1 MKIQLDMYQT
11 MAVAVVVLMLGSY
24 LRKKIDILE
33 RFCIPAPVVGGFL
46 FAIFTCIC
54 YATGILEFEFDD
66 ILKEVCMVFFFTSV
80 GFQAN
85 LKVLKKGGKSLIVFL
100 GLVIVLIFTQN
111 FVAVGLSKL
120 LGLNSLIG
128 MCTGSI
134 PMVGGHGTAGAF
146 GPVLEDFNVQGATT
160 ICTAA
165 ATFGL
170 IFGSIIG
177 GPLGKRLIEKK
188 DLLKTAIPEDDSLL
202 VEDEKKHERHTQMY
216 AAAVFQLIIAIGI
229 GTVFSWALTQTGMT
243 FPIYIG
249 AMIAAAL
256 MRNIAEYAGNDK
268 FVIHMGEINDL
279 GGIALSLFLGMAM
292 ITLKLWQLAS
302 LALPLVILLVAQT
315 ILMFLKLAADPEKQ
329 LASIEYWIMGSLNGI
344 SRDSLAIPFFTTL
357 AGFIIMAMLYRQVL
371 ILSTSEEEAV
381 SLGVNVTILRF
392 IILMLATLVVSS
404 IICVTGLISFI
415 GLIAPHIAR
424 LLTKRNDIF
433 TYITSGFTGAILLT
447 LADIL
452 ARSVSTSELPVSIF
466 TSLLGAPLL
475 IILLIRANK
484 KEGL

>member
-1 MKIQLDMYQT
+1 MFKNTYNYRNKIILLSAIQVLLLLAVLVWSVITGQYPLTLKGLLSGDTMSIMVFKRLRLPRALMGVIGGFGLSISGYIYQLIFKNPLASPDIVGVSSG
-11 MAVAVVVLMLGSY
+11 ASAGAALAIVAVSASVPVISISAFIGAVTALIITLLTAYLVPGRNSY
-24 LRKKIDILE
+24 
-33 RFCIPAPVVGGFL
+33 
-46 FAIFTCIC
+46 T
-54 YATGILEFEFDD
+54 
-66 ILKEVCMVFFFTSV
+66 
-80 GFQAN
+80 
-85 LKVLKKGGKSLIVFL
+85 
-100 GLVIVLIFTQN
+100 IVL
-111 FVAVGLSKL
+111 
-120 LGLNSLIG
+120 
-128 MCTGSI
+128 
-134 PMVGGHGTAGAF
+134 AG
-146 GPVLEDFNVQGATT
+146 
-160 ICTAA
+160 
-165 ATFGL
+165 
-170 IFGSIIG
+170 
-177 GPLGKRLIEKK
+177 
-188 DLLKTAIPEDDSLL
+188 
-202 VEDEKKHERHTQMY
+202 
-216 AAAVFQLIIAIGI
+216 IAIH
-229 GTVFSWALTQTGMT
+229 S
-243 FPIYIG
+243 
-249 AMIAAAL
+249 
-256 MRNIAEYAGNDK
+256 
-268 FVIHMGEINDL
+268 
-279 GGIALSLFLGMAM
+279 
-292 ITLKLWQLAS
+292 
-302 LALPLVILLVAQT
+302 VAQT

-344 SRDSLAIPFFTTL
+344 SRDSLAIPFLTTL

-381 SLGVNVTILRF
+381 SLGVNVTSLRF

>member
-1 MKIQLDMYQT
+1 MFKNTYNYRNKIILLSAIQVLLLLAVLVWSVITGQYPLTLKSLLSGDTMSIMVFKRLRLPRAIMGVIGGFGLSISGYIYQLIFKNPLASPDIVGVSSG
-11 MAVAVVVLMLGSY
+11 ASAGAALAIVAVSASVPVISISAFIGAVTALIITLLTAYLVPGRNSY
-24 LRKKIDILE
+24 
-33 RFCIPAPVVGGFL
+33 
-46 FAIFTCIC
+46 T
-54 YATGILEFEFDD
+54 
-66 ILKEVCMVFFFTSV
+66 
-80 GFQAN
+80 
-85 LKVLKKGGKSLIVFL
+85 
-100 GLVIVLIFTQN
+100 IVL
-111 FVAVGLSKL
+111 
-120 LGLNSLIG
+120 
-128 MCTGSI
+128 
-134 PMVGGHGTAGAF
+134 AG
-146 GPVLEDFNVQGATT
+146 
-160 ICTAA
+160 
-165 ATFGL
+165 
-170 IFGSIIG
+170 
-177 GPLGKRLIEKK
+177 
-188 DLLKTAIPEDDSLL
+188 
-202 VEDEKKHERHTQMY
+202 
-216 AAAVFQLIIAIGI
+216 IAIH
-229 GTVFSWALTQTGMT
+229 S
-243 FPIYIG
+243 
-249 AMIAAAL
+249 
-256 MRNIAEYAGNDK
+256 
-268 FVIHMGEINDL
+268 
-279 GGIALSLFLGMAM
+279 
-292 ITLKLWQLAS
+292 
-302 LALPLVILLVAQT
+302 VAQT

-344 SRDSLAIPFFTTL
+344 SRDSLAIPFLTTL

>member
-1 MKIQLDMYQT
+1 MFKNTYNYRNKIILLSATQVLLLLAVLVWSVITGQYPLTLKSLLSGDTMSIMVFKRLRLPRALMGVIGGFGLSISGYIYQLIFKNPLASPDIVGVSSG
-11 MAVAVVVLMLGSY
+11 ASAGAALAIVAVSASVPVISISAFIGAVTALIITLLTAYLVPGRNSY
-24 LRKKIDILE
+24 
-33 RFCIPAPVVGGFL
+33 
-46 FAIFTCIC
+46 T
-54 YATGILEFEFDD
+54 
-66 ILKEVCMVFFFTSV
+66 
-80 GFQAN
+80 
-85 LKVLKKGGKSLIVFL
+85 
-100 GLVIVLIFTQN
+100 IVL
-111 FVAVGLSKL
+111 
-120 LGLNSLIG
+120 
-128 MCTGSI
+128 
-134 PMVGGHGTAGAF
+134 AG
-146 GPVLEDFNVQGATT
+146 
-160 ICTAA
+160 
-165 ATFGL
+165 
-170 IFGSIIG
+170 
-177 GPLGKRLIEKK
+177 
-188 DLLKTAIPEDDSLL
+188 
-202 VEDEKKHERHTQMY
+202 
-216 AAAVFQLIIAIGI
+216 IAIH
-229 GTVFSWALTQTGMT
+229 S
-243 FPIYIG
+243 
-249 AMIAAAL
+249 
-256 MRNIAEYAGNDK
+256 
-268 FVIHMGEINDL
+268 
-279 GGIALSLFLGMAM
+279 
-292 ITLKLWQLAS
+292 
-302 LALPLVILLVAQT
+302 VAQT

-344 SRDSLAIPFFTTL
+344 SRDSLAIPFLTTL

-484 KEGL
+484 KEGV

>member
-1 MKIQLDMYQT
+1 MLLLAVLVWSVITGQYPLTLKGLLSGDTMSIMVFKRLRLPRALMGVIGGFGLSISGYIYQLIFKNPLASPDIVGVSSG
-11 MAVAVVVLMLGSY
+11 ASAGAALAIVAVSASVPVISISAFIGAVTALIITLLTAYLVPGRNSY
-24 LRKKIDILE
+24 
-33 RFCIPAPVVGGFL
+33 
-46 FAIFTCIC
+46 T
-54 YATGILEFEFDD
+54 
-66 ILKEVCMVFFFTSV
+66 
-80 GFQAN
+80 
-85 LKVLKKGGKSLIVFL
+85 
-100 GLVIVLIFTQN
+100 IVL
-111 FVAVGLSKL
+111 
-120 LGLNSLIG
+120 
-128 MCTGSI
+128 
-134 PMVGGHGTAGAF
+134 AG
-146 GPVLEDFNVQGATT
+146 
-160 ICTAA
+160 
-165 ATFGL
+165 
-170 IFGSIIG
+170 
-177 GPLGKRLIEKK
+177 
-188 DLLKTAIPEDDSLL
+188 
-202 VEDEKKHERHTQMY
+202 
-216 AAAVFQLIIAIGI
+216 IAIH
-229 GTVFSWALTQTGMT
+229 S
-243 FPIYIG
+243 
-249 AMIAAAL
+249 
-256 MRNIAEYAGNDK
+256 
-268 FVIHMGEINDL
+268 
-279 GGIALSLFLGMAM
+279 
-292 ITLKLWQLAS
+292 
-302 LALPLVILLVAQT
+302 VAQT

-344 SRDSLAIPFFTTL
+344 SRDSLAIPFLTTL
-357 AGFIIMAMLYRQVL
+357 TGFIVIALLYRQVL